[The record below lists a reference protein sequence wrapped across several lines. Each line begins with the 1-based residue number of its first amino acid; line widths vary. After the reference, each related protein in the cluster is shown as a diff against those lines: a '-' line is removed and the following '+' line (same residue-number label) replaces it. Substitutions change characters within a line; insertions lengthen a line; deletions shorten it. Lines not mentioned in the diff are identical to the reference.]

1 MPVIVTNAG
10 LATSAGI
17 ANIYCMKSNLDL
29 NALRT
34 FRLVV
39 DCGGFTAAAHR
50 SHRAVSSV
58 SRQIAALERGL
69 GQTLFYRHTRAV
81 ELTEA
86 GRRYNDAIRPVLDQ
100 LDVVTKTVFGRGDKP
115 VGVLAINAPVAFG
128 ERQVVPL
135 VHGFIQRHP
144 AIKAELRLSD
154 AFVDPVKTASDI
166 TFRVGQLSNSGLVAR
181 PLAPMQYVV
190 AAAPR
195 YLERHGEPTRP
206 ADLLDHDC
214 LLYQGEYGRQRW
226 YWREADAARFNRLD
240 VDGPLYSDDATSLRA
255 AARLG
260 QGLVLFP
267 SWLIETEL
275 RNGALLPVLRDWQ
288 WEVAAETRSI
298 HMLYAQPRLC
308 PPKVRAFVDYVLE
321 TIGDPP
327 SWDRWAEVG

>member
-1 MPVIVTNAG
+1 
-10 LATSAGI
+10 
-17 ANIYCMKSNLDL
+17 MKRNLDL

-39 DCGGFTAAAHR
+39 DSGGFTAAARR

-58 SRQIAALERGL
+58 SRQIAALEYGL
-69 GQTLFYRHTRAV
+69 GQPLFHRHTRAV

-86 GRRYNDAIRPVLDQ
+86 GARYIETIRPMLDQ
-100 LDVVTKTVFGRGDKP
+100 LDAATETVFEHGDEP
-115 VGVLAINAPVAFG
+115 AGVLAINAPVAFG

-135 VHGFIQRHP
+135 VHGFTQRH
-144 AIKAELRLSD
+144 ATIKAELRLTD
-154 AFVDPVKTASDI
+154 TFVDPIKAASDI
-166 TFRVGQLSNSGLVAR
+166 TFRVGPLSNAGLVAR
-181 PLAPMQYVV
+181 PLAPMQYLV

-195 YLERHGEPTRP
+195 YLERRGAPRRP
-206 ADLLDHDC
+206 AELLDHDC

-226 YWREADAARFNRLD
+226 YWRETGTARFNRLD
-240 VDGPLYSDDATSLRA
+240 VDSPLYSDDATSLRA
-255 AARLG
+255 AASLG
-260 QGLVLFP
+260 LGLVLFP

-275 RNGALLPVLRDWQ
+275 RSGALVPVLPGWQ

-298 HMLYAQPRLC
+298 HMLYAQPRFC

-327 SWDRWAEVG
+327 RWDRWAAPD